1 MLDHGGG
8 LETAPQEVAVEQTVK
23 EQLQRVLERIT
34 LQSQAQHGDGELLVQ
49 VWVSTWWWWWER
61 WWV

>member
-1 MLDHGGG
+1 
-8 LETAPQEVAVEQTVK
+8 VAVEQTVK

-49 VWVSTWWWWWER
+49 VWVPTWWWWWEQR
-61 WWV
+61 WV